1 MMASIENA
9 VARRDIV
16 GLAGTS
22 GCVSSLT
29 VDVTA
34 VIYAVGIR
42 ECEVTVK

>member
-1 MMASIENA
+1 MASIENA

-22 GCVSSLT
+22 SLT
-29 VDVTA
+29 VDVTTA